1 MLKSLLLLLLLCNIT
16 VRVMAQT
23 EEDTY
28 NKYTD
33 FNMAKLEGQTDK
45 AFKLGNEVL
54 ASADKLPAKA
64 RIAFYNSMAKLYEDS
79 RQIEKARPLYEK
91 VLAAAPDYY
100 VVHLALGHI
109 YLTDA
114 NKLAAKMNALKGDK
128 AAYMQSRSAYIAAVN
143 KVLPHLEKVQ
153 ACDPYDDNLALIKK
167 MYTNIDNPAG
177 FATLN
182 DRLKVMKA
190 NCVDVLADN

>member
-1 MLKSLLLLLLLCNIT
+1 MLKSLLLLLLLCNLT
-16 VRVMAQT
+16 VGVMAQT

-45 AFKLGNEVL
+45 AFTLGNEVL

-79 RQIEKARPLYEK
+79 KQIEKARPLYEK

-100 VVHLALGHI
+100 VVHI

-128 AAYMQSRSAYIAAVN
+128 ATYIQSRSAYIAAVN

>member
-1 MLKSLLLLLLLCNIT
+1 MLKSLFLFLLLCNLT
-16 VRVMAQT
+16 VGVMAQT

-45 AFKLGNEVL
+45 AFTLGNEVL

-79 RQIEKARPLYEK
+79 KQIEKARPLYEK

-114 NKLAAKMNALKGDK
+114 NKLAAKMNVLKGDK

-143 KVLPHLEKVQ
+143 KVLLHLEKVQ